1 MENLGQKTDTWTNAW
16 KGITPKSEIQ
26 MWDFYGLRQ
35 WILKYMPRHG
45 KSVEAGCGLGRYV
58 FYLSQ
63 LGLDIEGIDFSE
75 PTILY
80 LNKWKKEHDLHADF
94 KTGDVTNLPY
104 MDNSLSGYISL
115 GVVEHFI
122 EGPHRP
128 LREAYRVLRLG
139 GIAIIT
145 TPSIS
150 FNVFI
155 QKAKKA
161 IKNQIKTV
169 LRYKQ
174 PQEAFFQYWY
184 RPGKLKKFVEGA
196 GLSVVRYSGADLLY
210 AFCERGCFTGENLRE
225 GTFAYKFSHMFENGF
240 LSTLGAQS
248 VTISIKTAD
257 VMFCFLCGKETAL
270 KSSLKKY
277 DVPLCDECI
286 KGKLAQFYKKQK
298 KPSFSEPY
306 LINPPIKPPTKGVCE
321 FCGVEY
327 KTHPL
332 FEDFGFSKKACSA
345 CLKNSEVNII
355 LSNKHVKPV
364 WRKRK

>member
-1 MENLGQKTDTWTNAW
+1 MENLGQDTATWVDSW
-16 KGITPKSEIQ
+16 KGIRPESEIQ

-35 WILKYMPRHG
+35 WILKYVPKHG

-75 PTILY
+75 PTIHC
-80 LNKWKKEHDLHADF
+80 LNKWKKEHDLDADF

-104 MDNSLSGYISL
+104 DDNSLSGYISL
-115 GVVEHFI
+115 GVVKHFI

-128 LREAYRVLRLG
+128 LSEAFRVLRPG

-155 QKAKKA
+155 QKTKKT
-161 IKNQIKTV
+161 IKNQIKKV

-174 PQEAFFQYWY
+174 IPEAFFQYWY
-184 RPGKLKKFVEGA
+184 RPRKVKNFVGDA
-196 GLSVVRYSGADLLY
+196 GLSVVKYSGADLLY
-210 AFCERGCFTGENLRE
+210 AFCERGHFTGENLRE
-225 GTFAYKFSHMFENGF
+225 GTFAYKFSHIFENSF

-257 VMFCFLCGKETAL
+257 VMFCFLCGRETAL
-270 KSSLKKY
+270 KS
-277 DVPLCDECI
+277 
-286 KGKLAQFYKKQK
+286 
-298 KPSFSEPY
+298 
-306 LINPPIKPPTKGVCE
+306 
-321 FCGVEY
+321 
-327 KTHPL
+327 
-332 FEDFGFSKKACSA
+332 
-345 CLKNSEVNII
+345 
-355 LSNKHVKPV
+355 
-364 WRKRK
+364 